1 MLAFKILQPF
11 YFSWFYKNLL
21 TITITLLL
29 ISHRERFV
37 MDFEK
42 LTELIIQ
49 LEVDLIGSAVQ
60 EALKEK
66 KSPFDVLN
74 ALTKG
79 MDEVGRRYE
88 QKEYYLTELV
98 LAGETMK
105 EAFKVLKP
113 ALAAADKSTN
123 KVKIILATVKGD
135 NHDIGK
141 NILGSLLLSSGFE
154 LYDLG
159 MDVSDSVIVNKVKE
173 TGANIIALS
182 SLLTMTVEQI
192 KVVHEALKKAGLRDK
207 VKLIVGGAPLNKD
220 LAMKLGADDFAEDAV
235 DGVKHIKKL
244 AAS

>member
-1 MLAFKILQPF
+1 MGL
-11 YFSWFYKNLL
+11 
-21 TITITLLL
+21 
-29 ISHRERFV
+29 V

-42 LTELIIQ
+42 LTELIIE
-49 LEVDLIGSAVQ
+49 LEVDDIADAVK
-60 EALKEK
+60 EALEK
-66 KSPFDVLN
+66 DDKDPFDVLN

-88 QKEYYLTELV
+88 EKEYYLTELV

-105 EAFKVLKP
+105 EAFKVLQP
-113 ALAAADKSTN
+113 ALAEVDQSLDKT
-123 KVKIILATVKGD
+123 KIILATVKGD

-159 MDVSDSVIVNKVKE
+159 MDVSEEVIVEKVKE
-173 TGANIIALS
+173 TGAKIIALS

-192 KVVHEALKKAGLRDK
+192 KAVDEALKSAGIRDK
-207 VKLIVGGAPLNKD
+207 VKLIVGGAPLNME
-220 LAMKLGADDFAEDAV
+220 LAKKLGADDFAEDAV

-244 AAS
+244 AEM